1 MATPTTWPFGH
12 INLKTHQMI
21 YLDSLSSNQR
31 MVAKL
36 LETKEAR
43 EALSE
48 ADKRSMQ
55 ALGIEV
61 AQLREEAG
69 MTLSDAMQRTE
80 LDKGFL
86 CMLESGSVLPT
97 EITDDVLASL
107 AYGLAGAYQAVDAVW
122 SNLEEAMKP

>member
-12 INLKTHQMI
+12 NN
-21 YLDSLSSNQR
+21 DSLSSNQM
-31 MVAKL
+31 MVGKL
-36 LETKEAR
+36 LATKEAR
-43 EALSE
+43 EALSD

-69 MTLSDAMQRTE
+69 MTFSDAMQATE
-80 LDKGFL
+80 LDRGFI

-97 EITDDVLASL
+97 EVTVRVLAAL
-107 AYGLAGAYQAVDAVW
+107 AYGLSGKHRAIDATW
-122 SNLEEAMKP
+122 HYLEKAMKP

>member
-21 YLDSLSSNQR
+21 YLDSLSSNLR

-69 MTLSDAMQRTE
+69 MPLSDAMQRTE
-80 LDKGFL
+80 LDKGLL
-86 CMLESGSVLPT
+86 CMLESGPVLPT

>member
-31 MVAKL
+31 MVGKL

-43 EALSE
+43 EALSYTE
-48 ADKRSMQ
+48 KRSMQ

-69 MTLSDAMQRTE
+69 MTLSDAMQATE
-80 LDKGFL
+80 LDRGFI

-97 EITDDVLASL
+97 EITTDVLASL

-122 SNLEEAMKP
+122 SNLEESMNP

>member
-12 INLKTHQMI
+12 NN
-21 YLDSLSSNQR
+21 DSLSSNQR
-31 MVAKL
+31 MVGKL

-69 MTLSDAMQRTE
+69 MTLSDAMQATK
-80 LDKGFL
+80 LDRGFI

-97 EITDDVLASL
+97 EITADVLASL
-107 AYGLAGAYQAVDAVW
+107 AYGLSGAKRYLAR
-122 SNLEEAMKP
+122 LGEAMKS

>member
-1 MATPTTWPFGH
+1 MVTLTTWPFGH
-12 INLKTHQMI
+12 NN
-21 YLDSLSSNQR
+21 DSLSSNQR
-31 MVAKL
+31 MVGKL
-36 LETKEAR
+36 LETQTAR

-48 ADKRSMQ
+48 TDKRSMQ

-61 AQLREEAG
+61 AQLREELG
-69 MTLSDAMQRTE
+69 MTLSDAMQATE

-97 EITDDVLASL
+97 EITVDILANL
-107 AYGLAGAYQAVDAVW
+107 ACGLAGAYQAVDAVW